1 MMIAEKQVGY
11 NSILEKSF
19 AFAVRIVK
27 FHIYELKKY
36 RIIEPLLKQV
46 LRSGTSIG
54 ANVTEAQDAVSKKD
68 FINKMSISLKES
80 RETDYWLRLFEAAEV
95 IPSKEIKSIK
105 SDNIELIKILTSIIK
120 TTKKNNWELIIDN
133 G

>member
-1 MMIAEKQVGY
+1 MMIAEKQIGY

-19 AFAVRIVK
+19 TFAVRIVK
-27 FHIYELKKY
+27 FHIYEVKKH
-36 RIIEPLLKQV
+36 RVIEPLLKQI

-68 FINKMSISLKES
+68 FINKMSISLKEA
-80 RETDYWLRLFEAAEV
+80 RETDYWLKLFEAAE
-95 IPSKEIKSIK
+95 IMPSKEIKSIK

-120 TTKKNNWELIIDN
+120 TTKQNN
-133 G
+133 

>member
-1 MMIAEKQVGY
+1 MMIAEKQIGY

-19 AFAVRIVK
+19 TFAVRIVK
-27 FHIYELKKY
+27 FHIYELKKI
-36 RIIEPLLKQV
+36 RVIEPLLKQV

-80 RETDYWLRLFEAAEV
+80 RETDYWLRLFEAAEIV
-95 IPSKEIKSIK
+95 PSNEIKSIK

-120 TTKKNNWELIIDN
+120 TTKQNS
-133 G
+133 

>member
-1 MMIAEKQVGY
+1 MMIAEKQIGY

-19 AFAVRIVK
+19 TFAVRIVK
-27 FHIYELKKY
+27 FHIYELKKI
-36 RIIEPLLKQV
+36 RVIEPLLKQV

-80 RETDYWLRLFEAAEV
+80 RETDYWLRLFEAAEIV
-95 IPSKEIKSIK
+95 PSNEIKSIK

-120 TTKKNNWELIIDN
+120 ATKQNS
-133 G
+133 

>member
-1 MMIAEKQVGY
+1 MIAEKQIGY

-19 AFAVRIVK
+19 TFAVRIVK
-27 FHIYELKKY
+27 FHIYEVKKH
-36 RIIEPLLKQV
+36 RVIEPLLKQI

-68 FINKMSISLKES
+68 FINKMSISLKEA
-80 RETDYWLRLFEAAEV
+80 RETDYWLKLFEAAE
-95 IPSKEIKSIK
+95 IMPSKEIKSIK

-120 TTKKNNWELIIDN
+120 TTKQNN
-133 G
+133 

>member
-1 MMIAEKQVGY
+1 MMIAEKQIGY

-19 AFAVRIVK
+19 TFAVRIFK
-27 FHIYELKKY
+27 FHIYELKKI
-36 RIIEPLLKQV
+36 RVIEPLLKQV

-54 ANVTEAQDAVSKKD
+54 ANVTEAQEAVSKKD

-80 RETDYWLRLFEAAEV
+80 RETDYWLRLFEAAEIV
-95 IPSKEIKSIK
+95 PSNEIKSIK

-120 TTKKNNWELIIDN
+120 ATKQNS
-133 G
+133 